1 MIRQLAL
8 PVAVAPSRARVVA
21 RANGPRRGRRLATSR
36 ARRRARATRDD
47 VEDGADVPEGVADAF
62 ASATTRE
69 TRAAI
74 ARNTDVDALRASRDA
89 AKAALAKAELA
100 YAAAT
105 LAREASRDDDDD
117 VEFSCSYG
125 YIASLRGCY
134 IDIERHGVPRGF
146 LQSGT
151 ENFARELREMM
162 AYFDA
167 NTPETEK
174 ARDAMPA
181 ELRAK
186 MDALRLDADA
196 IWARERA
203 RPEISA
209 PWILKVPYVA
219 LCVMLDKL
227 FDETQPV
234 QRFWFL
240 ETVARMPYFSY
251 TSMLTFYEILGW
263 WRRSSELRKVH
274 FAEEW
279 NEYHHLLVMESL
291 GGDACWRD
299 RFLGQHAAIVYYFV
313 LVALW
318 LISPALAYNFS
329 ELIEGHAVDT
339 YGQFVDQ
346 NAELLKSMPAPR
358 IAVEYYEAADL
369 YLFDEFQTAREVC
382 SRRPQIRSL
391 FDVFS
396 NIRDDEG
403 EHVNTMNACQ
413 REDSDI
419 SSPNA
424 VNAKTAAIAALIAA
438 QYAFQKIA
446 ETALMADEVA
456 IDVDAVMDEK
466 VAVGVFD
473 AILRLFDFL

>member
-1 MIRQLAL
+1 MATPR
-8 PVAVAPSRARVVA
+8 AVAPSRARVVA
-21 RANGPRRGRRLATSR
+21 VTR
-36 ARRRARATRDD
+36 ARRRRAPRARRD
-47 VEDGADVPEGVADAF
+47 GDVPDDVADAF
-62 ASATTRE
+62 ASATTRDA
-69 TRAAI
+69 RRAI
-74 ARNTDVDALRASRDA
+74 ARNTDVDALRARRDD
-89 AKAALAKAELA
+89 AKAALARAELA

-105 LAREASRDDDDD
+105 LSREASRDDDGA
-117 VEFSCSYG
+117 EEKFSCSYG

-167 NTPETEK
+167 NAAETAR

-181 ELRAK
+181 KLRAK
-186 MDALRLDADA
+186 MDALRLDANA

-219 LCVMLDKL
+219 LCVMLDNL

-329 ELIEGHAVDT
+329 ELIEGTRRGHVRAIRRSKRRAPEEHARAENRHRILRSRR
-339 YGQFVDQ
+339 FVPLRRVSNRERGALETSANQ
-346 NAELLKSMPAPR
+346 NA
-358 IAVEYYEAADL
+358 V
-369 YLFDEFQTAREVC
+369 
-382 SRRPQIRSL
+382 RRL
-391 FDVFS
+391 
-396 NIRDDEG
+396 
-403 EHVNTMNACQ
+403 
-413 REDSDI
+413 
-419 SSPNA
+419 
-424 VNAKTAAIAALIAA
+424 
-438 QYAFQKIA
+438 
-446 ETALMADEVA
+446 
-456 IDVDAVMDEK
+456 
-466 VAVGVFD
+466 
-473 AILRLFDFL
+473 

>member
-1 MIRQLAL
+1 
-8 PVAVAPSRARVVA
+8 
-21 RANGPRRGRRLATSR
+21 
-36 ARRRARATRDD
+36 
-47 VEDGADVPEGVADAF
+47 
-62 ASATTRE
+62 
-69 TRAAI
+69 
-74 ARNTDVDALRASRDA
+74 
-89 AKAALAKAELA
+89 
-100 YAAAT
+100 
-105 LAREASRDDDDD
+105 
-117 VEFSCSYG
+117 
-125 YIASLRGCY
+125 
-134 IDIERHGVPRGF
+134 
-146 LQSGT
+146 
-151 ENFARELREMM
+151 
-162 AYFDA
+162 
-167 NTPETEK
+167 
-174 ARDAMPA
+174 
-181 ELRAK
+181 
-186 MDALRLDADA
+186 
-196 IWARERA
+196 
-203 RPEISA
+203 
-209 PWILKVPYVA
+209 
-219 LCVMLDKL
+219 
-227 FDETQPV
+227 
-234 QRFWFL
+234 
-240 ETVARMPYFSY
+240 
-251 TSMLTFYEILGW
+251 
-263 WRRSSELRKVH
+263 
-274 FAEEW
+274 
-279 NEYHHLLVMESL
+279 
-291 GGDACWRD
+291 
-299 RFLGQHAAIVYYFV
+299 V

-369 YLFDEFQTAREVC
+369 YLFDEFQTAREVR